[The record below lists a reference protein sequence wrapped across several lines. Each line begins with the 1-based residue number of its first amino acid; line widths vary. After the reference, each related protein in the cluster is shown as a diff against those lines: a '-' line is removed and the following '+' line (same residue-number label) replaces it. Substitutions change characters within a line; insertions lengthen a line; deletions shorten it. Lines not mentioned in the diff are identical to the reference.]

1 MNKFIDIITKH
12 RNLSPITINN
22 YNRGLN
28 NLQKNTG
35 IENHSEFIIKWR
47 DIIKYIMD
55 APTKQPYKLNI
66 LNFYIV
72 ALDSYIKE
80 ELLEFGVAP
89 GDITGGLAEC
99 RKHQFKIKEDLD
111 ILKYNETKSE
121 KESTNWV
128 GFEELEKCVKTNF
141 KLVRKIIKS
150 PNSDAK
156 AIHKIHLWLISALY
170 ACGKDNPPLRLDFT
184 NMRIVQ
190 HSHYEKMTEKTHNY
204 LVVVN
209 QRTKY
214 FVLNEYKTFKKYGTK
229 TIKICSKLDTVINK
243 YIKIKKENGIQT
255 DLLLFNNKNEPLSE
269 SLLSGYIGEAFN
281 NTGKKITANLIR
293 HIFITDVALQLP
305 LAERNVIANRMCHN
319 LGQQLQYNKIHS
331 YSSDED

>member
-80 ELLEFGVAP
+80 ELLEFGAAP

-150 PNSDAK
+150 PNK
-156 AIHKIHLWLISALY
+156 KIIKERFYVKST
-170 ACGKDNPPLRLDFT
+170 NP
-184 NMRIVQ
+184 
-190 HSHYEKMTEKTHNY
+190 
-204 LVVVN
+204 
-209 QRTKY
+209 
-214 FVLNEYKTFKKYGTK
+214 
-229 TIKICSKLDTVINK
+229 
-243 YIKIKKENGIQT
+243 
-255 DLLLFNNKNEPLSE
+255 
-269 SLLSGYIGEAFN
+269 IGEAKLLVD
-281 NTGKKITANLIR
+281 TWR
-293 HIFITDVALQLP
+293 VM
-305 LAERNVIANRMCHN
+305 AERSFVDFLYHLRGICT
-319 LGQQLQYNKIHS
+319 
-331 YSSDED
+331 DEV